1 MTTTEQNDGNTSWL
15 HCTHW
20 SKIKGLSFC
29 GQKWTLKQLIQ
40 CTNSSP
46 LSDCTPS
53 ICRSNS
59 HIYRESFFPLRS
71 LLLWETMSGNMCPIQ
86 SILYVK
92 TNKNL
97 CLDTN
102 IFMRVLQH
110 MAASHPVESCKVL
123 ATYDEK
129 MKELQLFWPLEI

>member
-1 MTTTEQNDGNTSWL
+1 
-15 HCTHW
+15 
-20 SKIKGLSFC
+20 
-29 GQKWTLKQLIQ
+29 
-40 CTNSSP
+40 
-46 LSDCTPS
+46 
-53 ICRSNS
+53 
-59 HIYRESFFPLRS
+59 
-71 LLLWETMSGNMCPIQ
+71 MCPIQ

-92 TNKNL
+92 TNENL